1 MRFIYLL
8 VLLFLTQPT
17 FAAVYTYTDA
27 EGNRI
32 FTDSPPKGIKANP
45 VTIQPSNSMPSPAA
59 PRTIKLSPSNPDI
72 RKPVQPSAPPPP
84 AQIASYQM
92 LRILVPEPD
101 ATIRSNAGELI
112 VTATSDP
119 ELMPTHFYRLILD
132 GQPAGAPGR
141 SPVFPLENLDR
152 GTHQIAVEIV
162 TEGGVVVERTPSQPF
177 HMKRMSLSQQRLA
190 NPCKDSEWGIRPECP
205 LSEKPEEE

>member
-45 VTIQPSNSMPSPAA
+45 VAIQPSNSMPSPAA
-59 PRTIKLSPSNPDI
+59 PRTIKLSPSNPNI

-177 HMKRMSLSQQRLA
+177 HMKRMSLSQRRLA

>member
-1 MRFIYLL
+1 MRFVYLL
-8 VLLFLTQPT
+8 ILFCLAQPT
-17 FAAVYTYTDA
+17 FAAVYTYTDS

-32 FTDSPPKGIKANP
+32 FTDNPPKGTQAKP

-59 PRTIKLSPSNPDI
+59 PRTIKLSPANPDI
-72 RKPVQPSAPPPP
+72 HKSAKPSIPEP

-119 ELMPTHFYRLILD
+119 ELMPNHFYRLILD

-152 GTHQIAVEIV
+152 GTHQIAIEIT
-162 TEGGVVVERTPSQPF
+162 TEEGVVIERTPSQPF
-177 HMKRMSLSQQRLA
+177 HMKRMSLSQRRLA
-190 NPCKDSEWGIRPECP
+190 NPCKDDDWGIRPECP